1 MACYH
6 PLKGFAV
13 GDTAAGKVAYKITSY
28 AVDHVELVSGNWIP
42 VQYPERGSLAEAVV
56 RSYIEIP
63 CGKCIGCRLEY
74 SRQWANRCML
84 ELQYHDSAY
93 FVTLTYDDDHV
104 PISYYPD
111 PETGE
116 AQKCHTLCKRDFQL
130 WMKRLR
136 KAFPGDRIRFFAA
149 GEYGSDTFRPHY
161 HAIVFGLH
169 LDDLTVYKQQ
179 RGYTYYNSA
188 SLQRTWPNGY
198 VVVGKVTWETCAYTA
213 RYVMKK
219 AQGILAE
226 EYEILNIEPE
236 FSLMSRKPGIA
247 RQYFDD
253 HPDLYD
259 YEFINVS
266 TADGGRKFRPPRYY
280 DKLFDIVD
288 HDRMTEIKEVRKL
301 KAIANTALRMEKT
314 SLSYLEQLEVDEAA
328 ASDRLKK
335 LRRSDV

>member
-13 GDTAAGKVAYKITSY
+13 GNTESGKVKYKITSY
-28 AVDHVELVSGNWIP
+28 DVDHVELVNDKWIP
-42 VQYPERGSLAEAVV
+42 VAYTDRGMQAEAVV
-56 RSYIEIP
+56 RSFIEIP

-93 FVTLTYDDDHV
+93 FVTLTYDDFHV
-104 PISYYPD
+104 PVSYYPD

-116 AQKCHTLCKRDFQL
+116 AEMCYTLRKRDYQL

-136 KAFPGDRIRFFAA
+136 KAFPNDKIRFFAA
-149 GEYGSDTFRPHY
+149 GEYGSETIRPHY
-161 HAIVFGLH
+161 HAIIFGLH

-179 RGYTYYNSA
+179 RGYTYYNSP

-198 VVVGKVTWETCAYTA
+198 AVVGAVTWETAAYVA

-219 AQGILAE
+219 AQGFLAE
-226 EYEILNIEPE
+226 QYELMNLEPE

-259 YEFINVS
+259 YEYINVS
-266 TADGGRKFRPPRYY
+266 TPDGGRKFRPPRYY
-280 DKLFDIVD
+280 DKLFDVVD
-288 HDRMTEIKEVRKL
+288 PDRMSEIKDVRKA
-301 KAIANTALRMEKT
+301 KAIANTNARLERT
-314 SLSYLEQLEVDEAA
+314 SLSYLEQLEVDELSAK
-328 ASDRLKK
+328 DRVKK

>member
-13 GDTAAGKVAYKITSY
+13 GNTDSGKVKYKITSY
-28 AVDHVELVSGNWIP
+28 DVDHVELVNGNWIP
-42 VQYPERGSLAEAVV
+42 VSYTDRGMQAEAVV
-56 RSYIEIP
+56 RSFIEIP

-93 FVTLTYDDDHV
+93 FVTLTYDDFNIPV
-104 PISYYPD
+104 SYYPD

-116 AQKCHTLCKRDFQL
+116 AQKCYTLCKRDYQL

-136 KAFPGDRIRFFAA
+136 KAFPDDKIRFFAS
-149 GEYGSDTFRPHY
+149 GEYGSDTLRPHY
-161 HAIVFGLH
+161 HAIIFGLH

-179 RGYTYYNSA
+179 RGYTYYNSP
-188 SLQRTWPNGY
+188 SLQRTWTNGY
-198 VVVGKVTWETCAYTA
+198 AVVGAVTWETAAYVA

-219 AQGILAE
+219 ATGFLE
-226 EYEILNIEPE
+226 REYELLNIEPE

-259 YEFINVS
+259 YEYINVS
-266 TADGGRKFRPPRYY
+266 TPDGGRKFRPPRYY
-280 DKLFDIVD
+280 DKLFDVVD
-288 HDRMTEIKEVRKL
+288 PDRMSEIKDVRKA
-301 KAIANTALRMEKT
+301 KAIANTNARLDRT
-314 SLSYLEQLEVDEAA
+314 SLSYLEQLEVDELAA
-328 ASDRLKK
+328 KDRLKK